1 MLKSLLKIKKLNKRE
16 RYIIYGAIGILAVLG
31 IYQFIITPFF
41 ESKSRMQRAL
51 QRKQEMIAEMRQW
64 QSDYQAI
71 KQNAQ
76 VSEARFARR
85 TKGFE
90 LYSFLNKIAGKT
102 GIKDRITSMKPT
114 KTAQKNSAYR
124 LSRVDMKLDSIGL
137 EQLVNYLYEVETSE
151 NIVEIRK
158 LTITKKDKKKGL
170 ISVIMQ
176 VEAIEI

>member
-1 MLKSLLKIKKLNKRE
+1 
-16 RYIIYGAIGILAVLG
+16 
-31 IYQFIITPFF
+31 
-41 ESKSRMQRAL
+41 MQRAL
-51 QRKQEMIAEMRQW
+51 QRKQEMIVEMKQW

-71 KQNAQ
+71 KQTTQ
-76 VSEARFARR
+76 VSKDRFARR
-85 TKGFE
+85 IKGFE
-90 LYSFLNKIAGKT
+90 LYSLLNKMAGKT

-114 KTAQKNSAYR
+114 KTAQKDSEYR

-151 NIVEIRK
+151 NIVEIKK

-170 ISVIMQ
+170 ISVVMQ

>member
-16 RYIIYGAIGILAVLG
+16 KYIIYGAVGILAVLG
-31 IYQFIITPFF
+31 IHRFIVTPFF

-51 QRKQEMIAEMRQW
+51 QRKQEMIVEMKQW

-71 KQNAQ
+71 KQTTKI
-76 VSEARFARR
+76 SRERFDRR
-85 TKGFE
+85 AKGFE
-90 LYSFLNKIAGKT
+90 LYSFLNKMAGKT
-102 GIKDRITSMKPT
+102 GIQNRITSMKPT
-114 KTAQKNSAYR
+114 KTAPKNSKYQ
-124 LSRVDMKLDSIGL
+124 LSRVDMKVDSIGL

-151 NIVEIRK
+151 NIVEIKK

-170 ISVIMQ
+170 ISVVMQ